1 MWRKSSLK
9 GRLAVSY
16 LFIIVLTLVITDLA
30 LGAVLR
36 SYFNQNVRETL
47 ENQLVVSVDTYERYY
62 SDNTLENNI
71 ANDEDAFW
79 RQTNAMVQIIDVNRQ
94 VILDSTGNRPENSL
108 RAEDV
113 VLALQGKTASSIF
126 TSQSGSEKLMAV
138 SMPFKEGDEV
148 IGVLR
153 FISSLKGVKETMD
166 SINLYFFLFGIGVV
180 FITTMVSYLLS
191 LRFTRPI
198 DKLTKTAEIMASG
211 NYNVLGVKMYDD
223 EIGKLSDTLNYMAS
237 EIKKKEQLKNDFIS
251 SVSHE
256 LRTPLTSI
264 KGWALTIQDPQT
276 DAELLHQGLDIIS
289 NESDRLKDMVDEL
302 LDFSKFVSGNIS
314 LNLEQ
319 VDISKLFIF
328 LHTHMENRAAQE
340 KKNLIV
346 ESNSSMGFIYGDIN
360 RLKQVLINLMDNAFK
375 FTEEGD
381 TISLKIM
388 KTKNQVSFIVE
399 DTGMGIND
407 EDISKVKEKFY
418 KGKTSK
424 STNGIGLS
432 ICDEITKLHGGNLVI
447 ESQEG
452 EGTRVMVNLPRKDEL
467 NE

>member
-30 LGAVLR
+30 LGSVLR
-36 SYFNQNVRETL
+36 SYFNQNVRDTL
-47 ENQLVVSVDTYERYY
+47 ENQLVVSVSTYERYY
-62 SDNTLENNI
+62 SDNSLQNNV

-79 RQTNAMVQIIDVNRQ
+79 RQTNAMVQIVDPTNKVL
-94 VILDSTGNRPENSL
+94 LDSTGNLPEEPL
-108 RAEDV
+108 IAEDV
-113 VLALQGKTASSIF
+113 VLALQGKKASIIF
-126 TSQSGSEKLMAV
+126 TGVNKGEKLMAV
-138 SMPFKEGDEV
+138 SMPLKVNNQV

-153 FISSLKGVKETMD
+153 FISSLRGVEETMEI
-166 SINLYFFLFGIGVV
+166 INLNFFLFGIGVV
-180 FITTMVSYLLS
+180 FITTLVSYLLS
-191 LRFTRPI
+191 LQFTKPI

-211 NYNVLGVKMYDD
+211 NYNILSVKMYDD

-264 KGWALTIQDPQT
+264 KGWALTIKDPQT
-276 DAELLHQGLDIIS
+276 DQALLNQGLDIIS

-314 LNLEQ
+314 LHIEQ
-319 VDISKLFIF
+319 VDLFSLMTFI
-328 LHTHMENRAAQE
+328 HSHMESRAMHENKVLVVE
-340 KKNLIV
+340 KNPQ
-346 ESNSSMGFIYGDIN
+346 MGFLYGDVN

-375 FTEEGD
+375 FTEKGD
-381 TISLKIM
+381 TIRLIVE
-388 KTKNQVSFIVE
+388 KTKSHVTFIVE
-399 DTGMGIND
+399 DTGIGIND
-407 EDISKVKEKFY
+407 QEILKVKEKFY

-432 ICDEITKLHGGNLVI
+432 ICDEITKLHGGTLEI
-447 ESQEG
+447 ESEEG
-452 EGTRVMVNLPRKDEL
+452 KGTRVRVKLPRKE
-467 NE
+467 EGYE